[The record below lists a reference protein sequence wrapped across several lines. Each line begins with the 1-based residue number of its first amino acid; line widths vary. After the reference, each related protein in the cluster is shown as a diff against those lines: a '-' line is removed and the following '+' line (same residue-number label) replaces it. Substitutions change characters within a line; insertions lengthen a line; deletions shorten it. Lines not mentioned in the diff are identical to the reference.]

1 MTPET
6 TTNAMSVISDIIG
19 AVFDN
24 VGTVITTITG
34 QPILLFFF
42 AVGAVPIVIST
53 VKKLKG

>member
-6 TTNAMSVISDIIG
+6 TTNAMSVISDIIS

-24 VGTVITTITG
+24 VGTVITTITS

-42 AVGAVPIVIST
+42 AVGAVPIVIGT

>member
-1 MTPET
+1 MGAET
-6 TTNAMSVISDIIG
+6 TTNAMSVITDIIG

-24 VGTVITTITG
+24 VDTVISTITG

-42 AVGAVPIVIST
+42 AVGAVPIVISV

>member
-6 TTNAMSVISDIIG
+6 TTNAMSVIGDIIG

-42 AVGAVPIVIST
+42 AVGAVPIVISA
-53 VKKLKG
+53 VKKLRG